1 MKREPA
7 LLRRI
12 ARRVISRRL
21 VGVCALA
28 AVLLAAPSAAGV
40 LTDDTAPVVL
50 PLYFG
55 PVGANGWYTGDV
67 TLNWSISDPD
77 GPILDWDHVNCAPTK
92 LLGDVAEV
100 TRTCWAE
107 SAGGRQSVTTK
118 KIRIDKTPPVVT
130 ATASRAADANGW
142 YNHALTVVFSGTDG
156 TSGLESCAGG
166 SYSGPDNPAAVV
178 AGSCRDVAG
187 NVAPSAFSFKYDSTP
202 PSVTA
207 VGIKRGNRMAQFS
220 WRASADTKRVEIAR
234 APGRKGAGQTVVY
247 SGPASSF
254 RDSGL
259 TAGRNYRY
267 RITGFD
273 EAQNR
278 VDQTLT
284 FTASGRL
291 LTPAPGEKV
300 KLGQK
305 TILTWTRANRATYYN
320 LQLIRGGKVLSAW
333 PVRASFQLPRSWVY
347 QGRHYR
353 LRPGVYRW
361 YVWPGIGRISANR
374 YGRLLGSSSFVV
386 TS

>member
-12 ARRVISRRL
+12 ARRVISRRFLGIWAFAL
-21 VGVCALA
+21 VLVF
-28 AVLLAAPSAAGV
+28 AAPGTAAETLDLKPTITGAAGN
-40 LTDDTAPVVL
+40 
-50 PLYFG
+50 
-55 PVGANGWYTGDV
+55 NGWYLGNVTVNWTKTGEAGSQGCDTT
-67 TLNWSISDPD
+67 TLSTDTP
-77 GPILDWDHVNCAPTK
+77 GTK
-92 LLGDVAEV
+92 L
-100 TRTCWAE
+100 TCRIWDNN
-107 SAGGRQSVTTK
+107 GGEIIQSVTIK
-118 KIRIDKTPPVVT
+118 LDKTAPAVT
-130 ATASRAADANGW
+130 AAAGRAADANGW
-142 YNHALTVVFSGTDG
+142 YNHAVAVTFSGTDA
-156 TSGLESCAGG
+156 TSGMASCVGG
-166 SYSGPDNPAAVV
+166 AYSGPDNPEASV
-178 AGSCRDVAG
+178 AGNCQDLAG
-187 NVAPSAFSFKYDSTP
+187 NVARATFSFKYDSTP
-202 PSVTA
+202 PQVTA
-207 VGIKRGNRMAQFS
+207 VSTKRGNRTAQFS

-234 APGRKGAGQTVVY
+234 APGRKGAGQSVVY
-247 SGPASSF
+247 TGDASSF
-254 RDSGL
+254 RDAGL

-305 TILTWTRANRATYYN
+305 TILTWTRLKKASYYN

-347 QGRHYR
+347 QGRRYR